1 MWKFKLG
8 AAALA
13 GAAVLGLAGCGK
25 SGPSAKVSGKVT
37 YKNEPLKAG
46 IIYFKS
52 PDLGEY
58 NCNLRED
65 GTYVFGDMPTGTYT
79 VVIDNETWNPDQTP
93 SDYVKTKGGKKIA
106 EKINKGND
114 EYNKTVGG
122 GQFAGGGGGAAAAT
136 GPANKEDL
144 ARLYVKLPKKYSHPQ
159 TSGLK
164 YTVVD
169 GDQKKDFEL
178 TD

>member
-1 MWKFKLG
+1 MWKLS

-13 GAAVLGLAGCGK
+13 GLAVAGLAGCGK

-37 YKNEPLKAG
+37 YKNEPVKAG
-46 IIYFKS
+46 LIYFKS
-52 PDLGEY
+52 PDQGEY

-65 GTYVFGDMPTGTYT
+65 GTYVFGDMPPGTYT
-79 VVIDNETWNPDQTP
+79 VVVDNETWNPEQSTP
-93 SDYVKTKGGKKIA
+93 DYVKSKGGKKIA
-106 EKINKGND
+106 EKIAKGND
-114 EYNKTVGG
+114 EYNKMVGG
-122 GQFAGGGGGAAAAT
+122 GEFAKGGGGAATT

-164 YTVVD
+164 YTVTD
-169 GDQKKDFEL
+169 GTQVKDFDL